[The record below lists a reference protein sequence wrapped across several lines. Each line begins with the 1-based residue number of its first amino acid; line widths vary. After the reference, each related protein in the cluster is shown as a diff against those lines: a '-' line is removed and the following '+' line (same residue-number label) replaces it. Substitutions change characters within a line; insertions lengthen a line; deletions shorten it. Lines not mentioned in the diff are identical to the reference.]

1 MLTYY
6 YIIRLLYYYSK
17 AWCFACMLWIQ
28 VCVPVAILVQA
39 ESLLG
44 NHQRLVT
51 IATMLVEISE
61 TSSETDGTNEDDA
74 QTLYASGMER
84 LERKSWKKRK
94 EELERK
100 SWKKGNEKEEEDL
113 ALEPM
118 RISIKTL
125 PSLLALN
132 GDTIKLTAF
141 LMESVNSLKSKIM
154 VVVDSMT
161 LKQTDFDLCFNGV
174 KLEKWR
180 LVSEYNIQA
189 GATLKMV
196 SSAAPMK
203 RKRDELAQKEVDESS
218 VNDWYFEEC

>member
-1 MLTYY
+1 M
-6 YIIRLLYYYSK
+6 
-17 AWCFACMLWIQ
+17 
-28 VCVPVAILVQA
+28 
-39 ESLLG
+39 
-44 NHQRLVT
+44 VT

-74 QTLYASGMER
+74 QTLYASEDEAEMRMQKGKEELEEWMER

-94 EELERK
+94 DELERK
-100 SWKKGNEKEEEDL
+100 SWKKGNGKEEEDL

>member
-1 MLTYY
+1 M
-6 YIIRLLYYYSK
+6 
-17 AWCFACMLWIQ
+17 
-28 VCVPVAILVQA
+28 PVAILVQA

-61 TSSETDGTNEDDA
+61 TSSETDGTTEDDA
-74 QTLYASGMER
+74 QTLYASEDEAEMRMQKGKEELEEWMER

>member
-1 MLTYY
+1 M
-6 YIIRLLYYYSK
+6 
-17 AWCFACMLWIQ
+17 
-28 VCVPVAILVQA
+28 PVAILVQA

-74 QTLYASGMER
+74 QTLYASEDEAEMRMQKGKEELEEWMER

-94 EELERK
+94 DELERK
-100 SWKKGNEKEEEDL
+100 SWKKGNGKEEDDL

>member
-1 MLTYY
+1 M
-6 YIIRLLYYYSK
+6 
-17 AWCFACMLWIQ
+17 
-28 VCVPVAILVQA
+28 PVAILVQA

-74 QTLYASGMER
+74 QTLYASEDEAEMRMQKG
-84 LERKSWKKRK
+84 K
-94 EELERK
+94 EELEEWMEWLERK

>member
-1 MLTYY
+1 M
-6 YIIRLLYYYSK
+6 
-17 AWCFACMLWIQ
+17 
-28 VCVPVAILVQA
+28 CVPVAILVQA

-74 QTLYASGMER
+74 QTLYASEDEAEMRMQKGKEELEEWMER

-94 EELERK
+94 DELERK
-100 SWKKGNEKEEEDL
+100 SWKKGNGKEEEDL

>member
-1 MLTYY
+1 MGQMRMML
-6 YIIRLLYYYSK
+6 K
-17 AWCFACMLWIQ
+17 PFMQ
-28 VCVPVAILVQA
+28 V
-39 ESLLG
+39 
-44 NHQRLVT
+44 R
-51 IATMLVEISE
+51 M
-61 TSSETDGTNEDDA
+61 
-74 QTLYASGMER
+74 R
-84 LERKSWKKRK
+84 RKSWKKRK

>member
-1 MLTYY
+1 M
-6 YIIRLLYYYSK
+6 
-17 AWCFACMLWIQ
+17 
-28 VCVPVAILVQA
+28 CVPVAILVQA

-74 QTLYASGMER
+74 QTLYASEDEAEMRMQKGKEELEEWMER

-94 EELERK
+94 EELEMK

>member
-1 MLTYY
+1 M
-6 YIIRLLYYYSK
+6 
-17 AWCFACMLWIQ
+17 
-28 VCVPVAILVQA
+28 PVAILVQA

-74 QTLYASGMER
+74 QTLYASEDEAEMRMQKGKEELEEWMER

>member
-1 MLTYY
+1 
-6 YIIRLLYYYSK
+6 
-17 AWCFACMLWIQ
+17 
-28 VCVPVAILVQA
+28 
-39 ESLLG
+39 
-44 NHQRLVT
+44 
-51 IATMLVEISE
+51 MLVEISE

-74 QTLYASGMER
+74 QTLYASEDEAEMRMQKGKEELEEWMER

>member
-1 MLTYY
+1 MCASSHFGT
-6 YIIRLLYYYSK
+6 K
-17 AWCFACMLWIQ
+17 
-28 VCVPVAILVQA
+28 A

-61 TSSETDGTNEDDA
+61 TSSETDGTNEA
-74 QTLYASGMER
+74 EI
-84 LERKSWKKRK
+84 RKSWKKRK
-94 EELERK
+94 DELERK
-100 SWKKGNEKEEEDL
+100 SCKKGNEKEEEDL

>member
-1 MLTYY
+1 M
-6 YIIRLLYYYSK
+6 
-17 AWCFACMLWIQ
+17 
-28 VCVPVAILVQA
+28 PVAILVQA

-74 QTLYASGMER
+74 QTLYASEDEAEMRMQKGKEELEEWMER

-94 EELERK
+94 DELERK
-100 SWKKGNEKEEEDL
+100 SWKKGNGKEEEDL

>member
-1 MLTYY
+1 M
-6 YIIRLLYYYSK
+6 
-17 AWCFACMLWIQ
+17 
-28 VCVPVAILVQA
+28 PVAILVQA

-74 QTLYASGMER
+74 QTLYASEDEAEMRMQKGKEELEEWMER

-94 EELERK
+94 DELERK

-125 PSLLALN
+125 PSLLALS